1 MSSQAAKAASNVVS
15 IAKVRLM
22 NKSLNPMPPNGPS
35 TAAPTTSVIQKQTL
49 QSTGIWEAFRRFMAI
64 DPERS
69 NGVPLNPH
77 FRNPTPGANPPL
89 EYDDPVTLPAGDIAD
104 NPYWKRDNRRN
115 YPQLSVVNQSQFAQL
130 LTVGS
135 AAAPKVELIGE
146 AGEKQLVAVKQ
157 ESETGLAK
165 ALEKATDATKDVFVN
180 GMPPL
185 PSGQTLATGKWDV
198 HKYEVTER
206 SYGEGYPCR
215 SFK

>member
-1 MSSQAAKAASNVVS
+1 MSSQAAAKAAGGLVS
-15 IAKVRLM
+15 LAK
-22 NKSLNPMPPNGPS
+22 
-35 TAAPTTSVIQKQTL
+35 KQTV
-49 QSTGIWEAFRRFMAI
+49 QSTGVWEVLRRFFAI

-77 FRNPTPGANPPL
+77 FRNPPPGSNPPL

-104 NPYWKRDNRRN
+104 NPYWKRDSRRN

-146 AGEKQLVAVKQ
+146 AGEKQLVAVKE
-157 ESETGLAK
+157 ESQTGLAQ
-165 ALEKATDATKDVFVN
+165 ALGKVAPGEATKDVFVN
-180 GMPPL
+180 GLPPL
-185 PSGQTLATGKWDV
+185 PSGQSLSSGAWDV
-198 HKYEVTER
+198 HKYEVTDA

>member
-1 MSSQAAKAASNVVS
+1 MSSQAAAKAAGGLVS
-15 IAKVRLM
+15 LAK
-22 NKSLNPMPPNGPS
+22 
-35 TAAPTTSVIQKQTL
+35 KQTV
-49 QSTGIWEAFRRFMAI
+49 QSTGVWEVLRRFFAI

-77 FRNPTPGANPPL
+77 FRNPPPGANPPL

-104 NPYWKRDNRRN
+104 NPYWKRDSRRN

-135 AAAPKVELIGE
+135 AAAPKVELVGE
-146 AGEKQLVAVKQ
+146 AGEKQLVAVKE
-157 ESETGLAK
+157 ESQTGLAQ
-165 ALEKATDATKDVFVN
+165 ALGKVAPGEATKDVFVN
-180 GMPPL
+180 GLPPL
-185 PSGQTLATGKWDV
+185 PSGQSLASGAWDV
-198 HKYEVTER
+198 HKYKVADT

>member
-1 MSSQAAKAASNVVS
+1 MSSQAAAKAAGGLVS
-15 IAKVRLM
+15 IAK
-22 NKSLNPMPPNGPS
+22 
-35 TAAPTTSVIQKQTL
+35 KQTV
-49 QSTGIWEAFRRFMAI
+49 QSTGVWEVLRRFFAI

-77 FRNPTPGANPPL
+77 FRNPPPGSNPPL

-104 NPYWKRDNRRN
+104 NPYWKRDSRRN

-135 AAAPKVELIGE
+135 AAAPKVDLIGE
-146 AGEKQLVAVKQ
+146 AGEKQLVAVKE
-157 ESETGLAK
+157 ESQTGLAQ
-165 ALEKATDATKDVFVN
+165 ALGKVAPGEATKDVFVN
-180 GMPPL
+180 GLPPL
-185 PSGQTLATGKWDV
+185 PSGQSLSSGAWDV
-198 HKYEVTER
+198 HKYEVTDT

>member
-1 MSSQAAKAASNVVS
+1 MSSQAAAKAAGGLVS
-15 IAKVRLM
+15 IAKKHTV
-22 NKSLNPMPPNGPS
+22 
-35 TAAPTTSVIQKQTL
+35 
-49 QSTGIWEAFRRFMAI
+49 QSTGVWEVLRRFFAI

-77 FRNPTPGANPPL
+77 NRNPPPGANPPL

-104 NPYWKRDNRRN
+104 NPYWKRDSRRN

-135 AAAPKVELIGE
+135 AATPKVELIGE
-146 AGEKQLVAVKQ
+146 AGEKQLVAVKE
-157 ESETGLAK
+157 ESQTGLAQ
-165 ALEKATDATKDVFVN
+165 ALGKVAPGEATKDVFVN
-180 GMPPL
+180 GLPPL
-185 PSGQTLATGKWDV
+185 PSGQSLSSGAWDV
-198 HKYEVTER
+198 HKYEVADA

>member
-1 MSSQAAKAASNVVS
+1 MSSQAAAKAAGGLVS
-15 IAKVRLM
+15 IAK
-22 NKSLNPMPPNGPS
+22 
-35 TAAPTTSVIQKQTL
+35 KQTV
-49 QSTGIWEAFRRFMAI
+49 QSTGVWEVLRRFFAI

-77 FRNPTPGANPPL
+77 FRNPPPGANPPL

-104 NPYWKRDNRRN
+104 NPYWKRDSRRN

-135 AAAPKVELIGE
+135 AAAPKVDLIGE
-146 AGEKQLVAVKQ
+146 AGEKQLVAVKE
-157 ESETGLAK
+157 ESQTGLAQ
-165 ALEKATDATKDVFVN
+165 ALGKVAPGEATKDVFVN
-180 GMPPL
+180 GLPPL
-185 PSGQTLATGKWDV
+185 PSGQSLSSGAWDV
-198 HKYEVTER
+198 HKYEVTDT